1 MSNAKYPVII
11 FIMAIIISLALPAF
25 YYTHLPETVAS
36 HFNFKNEAD
45 AWMSKKSFLIIQV
58 AVILFSSVLIGGFVY
73 LIPRLPKS
81 SFNLPNKD
89 YWLSNERKKESLMLF
104 QRFMLW
110 FGTLTLGFLTLI
122 MQEVYAA
129 NIAGINKIKFNLW
142 IYLIIYLTATT
153 FMIVKMISHFNKT
166 DK

>member
-1 MSNAKYPVII
+1 MSNTRYPAII
-11 FIMAIIISLALPAF
+11 FIMAIILSLALPAF
-25 YYTHLPETVAS
+25 YYTHLPEIVAS

-45 AWMSKKSFLIIQV
+45 AWMSKRTFLIIQV
-58 AVILFSSVLIGGFVY
+58 AVILFTSFLIGGFVY

-81 SFNLPNKD
+81 LFNLPNKD
-89 YWLSNERKKESLMLF
+89 YWLSDERKEESLMLF

-110 FGTLTLGFLTLI
+110 FGTFTLGFLTLV

-129 NIAGINKIKFNLW
+129 NIAGVNTIKFNLW
-142 IYLIIYLTATT
+142 IYLIIYLAATT

>member
-1 MSNAKYPVII
+1 MSKAKYPVII
-11 FIMAIIISLALPAF
+11 FIIAIIISLALPAF
-25 YYTHLPETVAS
+25 YYTYLSETVAS
-36 HFNFKNEAD
+36 HFNFKNETD
-45 AWMSKKSFLIIQV
+45 AWMSKKSFLIIQI

-81 SFNLPNKD
+81 LFNLPNKY
-89 YWLSNERKKESLMLF
+89 YWLSNERKEESLMLF

-122 MQEVYAA
+122 MHEVYAE
-129 NIAGINKIKFNLW
+129 NIAGLYRIKFNLW
-142 IYLIIYLTATT
+142 IYLIIYLAATT